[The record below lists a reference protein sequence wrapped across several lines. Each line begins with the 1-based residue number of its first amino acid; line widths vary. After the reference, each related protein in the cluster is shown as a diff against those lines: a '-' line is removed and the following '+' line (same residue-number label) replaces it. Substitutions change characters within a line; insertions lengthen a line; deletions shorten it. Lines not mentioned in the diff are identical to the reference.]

1 MTDIRTGSVRVALAV
16 TAILALLMTAC
27 GGGSSPTASTAV
39 PDSSAPPTGSPS
51 SSPSAEVGPTMFPPT
66 GQVLTGGT
74 YRSVMTDPSVTMT
87 LPGTWLVFGQT
98 SNFVIAQ
105 IGTTATM
112 KEFYVFKFDG
122 RIVDPKDNE
131 TIVQTDD
138 LIDSLRTNAH
148 VRFLTQ
154 PRPVTVGGARG
165 EVFDLEA
172 VHAPAC
178 AYYND
183 GTSCWSL
190 FPIVEGSPYSPTAV
204 GEGGMLVIGP
214 GSDPAIQAPVRFWV
228 VKVHG
233 QQMIIGWQDDAP
245 TFDASVKDFEQIL
258 QTVRWS

>member
-1 MTDIRTGSVRVALAV
+1 
-16 TAILALLMTAC
+16 
-27 GGGSSPTASTAV
+27 
-39 PDSSAPPTGSPS
+39 
-51 SSPSAEVGPTMFPPT
+51 
-66 GQVLTGGT
+66 
-74 YRSVMTDPSVTMT
+74 MT

-98 SNFVIAQ
+98 SNFVNAQ

-122 RIVDPKDNE
+122 RLVDPKDNK

-138 LIDSLRTNAH
+138 LIDSLRANAH
-148 VRFLTQ
+148 VRFLTR
-154 PRPVTVGGARG
+154 PRPVTVGGAQG

-190 FPIVEGSPYSPTAV
+190 FPMVEGSPYSPTAM
-204 GEGGMLVIGP
+204 GEGGMLLIGP
-214 GSDPAIQAPVRFWV
+214 GSDPTIQAPVRFWV

-233 QQMIIGWQDDAP
+233 QQMIIGWQDDEP

-258 QTVRWS
+258 QTVRWSCPRQVARSDGGCPRARGVVHARAAARLAGRFVSESCPADLAPRDGRCRAHLRVPDGARAPCRK